1 MNKHMSN
8 TMTNLDL
15 QNLLADQML
24 YYAQLREEAAKQQ
37 DWAQIENYAGIIYG
51 LEKARLI
58 IEDYLTDIS

>member
-1 MNKHMSN
+1 MTKHMSN

-24 YYAQLREEAAKQQ
+24 YYAQLREEAVKQQ
-37 DWAQIENYAGIIYG
+37 DLLQMENYSGVIYG

-58 IEDYLTDIS
+58 IEDYLTNPE

>member
-1 MNKHMSN
+1 MSSN

-24 YYAQLREEAAKQQ
+24 YYAQLREEAAQQQ
-37 DWAQIENYAGIIYG
+37 DWVTNGNYAGVIHG

-58 IEDYLTDIS
+58 IEDYLTNIPV